1 MEIDPAP
8 VDCSKPR
15 TVSQPT
21 VRSTGLAIATV
32 LGGFL
37 CAYVAYPL
45 LAPILWATVLAIVT
59 CPLHRRVE
67 RRVRSPSFAAAL
79 VVGAIALLVA
89 VPFAFVAALLLQEIA
104 DAATRLQSGDTSAHC
119 KTPWSASHGWQR

>member
-8 VDCSKPR
+8 VDCKPR

-119 KTPWSASHGWQR
+119 KTPWSASHG